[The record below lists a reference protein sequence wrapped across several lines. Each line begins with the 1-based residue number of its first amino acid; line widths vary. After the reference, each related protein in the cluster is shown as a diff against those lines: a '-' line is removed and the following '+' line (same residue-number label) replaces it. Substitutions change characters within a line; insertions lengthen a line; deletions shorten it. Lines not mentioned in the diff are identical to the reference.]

1 MRVIEIQTVSSSNL
15 YRSNFF
21 FFGSDR
27 FVDQI
32 AENRGGKL
40 LVMISIS
47 LFNPFSYFQVLLRE
61 TLFITLEMDGN
72 THTRSY
78 ASISIELCSYQAILE
93 PHHTHM
99 YCDFLEI
106 CIL

>member
-47 LFNPFSYFQVLLRE
+47 LFNPFS
-61 TLFITLEMDGN
+61 
-72 THTRSY
+72 
-78 ASISIELCSYQAILE
+78 
-93 PHHTHM
+93 
-99 YCDFLEI
+99 
-106 CIL
+106 

>member
-72 THTRSY
+72 AY
-78 ASISIELCSYQAILE
+78 AI
-93 PHHTHM
+93 
-99 YCDFLEI
+99 I
-106 CIL
+106 CEHIDRTLLLSGDP